1 MDPEAIGTMLDA
13 LAAPAAAWLLT
24 FLAHGALVLSGTWLL
39 ARWLRAPAAREA
51 AWKAALLLP
60 LVTASASVWLGPL
73 GVPAPAGEATSP
85 ASGWRSWRISIA
97 PAASEGAAAPAAE
110 DPLHIPWRAGLVG
123 AWLGGASVALL
134 HLGLKRRR
142 ALRGLGRRRA
152 IDDAGLR
159 RALRELG
166 SAAGNDRAAR
176 VRLTTSSHLLSPVA
190 LSGRE
195 ICLPARAAS
204 ELDEPT
210 TRALLAHELAHV
222 LRRDPA
228 WHLAARILERL
239 FFVQPLLHLAS
250 RRLQDE
256 AELLCDDWAAR
267 HAGGGMAMARCLA
280 TVAGWM
286 APQAEPLPAPG
297 MARDPSALVRR
308 VERQLAGS
316 RSSAWLRS
324 ASLPGF
330 LLAATLGGGAC
341 LCPSVEVEEK
351 ESAEVASDSGQ
362 GEEDFQRRA
371 LEEKIRNYLRKKSAE
386 RETGEKE
393 MGEVVRIDADG
404 WVSVRVDGSV
414 HTTETVQGDP
424 LAHTNWLSVH
434 SPEESDDYSMLRA
447 ALRGIAARMDSKPAG
462 TSGLPLPSGKL
473 VVSVHPDADF
483 RTVLKVL
490 EQCGRADVG
499 IWNIELARTGP
510 EPSAHPIPLPVET
523 AVVLEGPPAQIDLV
537 IDVPGEG
544 EQRAVRY
551 RLDAEEVAD
560 EAALRE
566 LLDARRD
573 RAANTRVAIDAQCQ
587 ARFDDVAR
595 VLDLLAELG
604 FADICFVADR

>member
-1 MDPEAIGTMLDA
+1 MDPEAIGTMLDG

-24 FLAHGALVLSGTWLL
+24 LLAHGTVVLGGTWLL
-39 ARWLRAPAAREA
+39 ARWLRSPAAREA
-51 AWKAALLLP
+51 AWKAALVLP

-73 GVPAPAGEATSP
+73 GVPAPAGEATSQ
-85 ASGWRSWRISIA
+85 AGGWRSWRISIA
-97 PAASEGAAAPAAE
+97 PAASEGVAAPAAE
-110 DPLHIPWRAGLVG
+110 DPLPIPWRAGLVG
-123 AWLGGASVALL
+123 AWLGGASLALL

-166 SAAGNDRAAR
+166 SAAGIDRAAR

-190 LSGRE
+190 LSGLE

-204 ELDEPT
+204 ELDEPM
-210 TRALLAHELAHV
+210 TRALLAHELTHV

-280 TVAGWM
+280 AVAGWM
-286 APQAEPLPAPG
+286 GPKAEPLPTPG

-330 LLAATLGGGAC
+330 LLAAILGGGAC
-341 LCPSVEVEEK
+341 LCPSVEVEEQ
-351 ESAEVASDSGQ
+351 EPAEPAANQGQ
-362 GEEDFQRRA
+362 AEEDAERRA
-371 LEEKIRNYLRKKSAE
+371 IEEKIKNYLNKEEAE
-386 RETGEKE
+386 SGAGGEE
-393 MGEVVRIDADG
+393 PSWPR
-404 WVSVRVDGSV
+404 
-414 HTTETVQGDP
+414 
-424 LAHTNWLSVH
+424 LSVTEEGFILKLNTLDSEGPGFLTVSTSTY
-434 SPEESDDYSMLRA
+434 SPSDGEDFSSLLETLRD
-447 ALRGIAARMDSKPAG
+447 IASLMPTEPAG
-462 TSGLPLPSGKL
+462 SSGLSLPSGKL
-473 VVSVHPDADF
+473 VVRVYPAADF
-483 RTVLKVL
+483 RLVLKVL
-490 EQCGRADVG
+490 ELCGRSDVG
-499 IWNIELARTGP
+499 IWNIELSHTGP
-510 EPSAHPIPLPVET
+510 APATHPVPLPIET
-523 AVVLEGPPAQIDLV
+523 PVGLEGPSSSIDLGL
-537 IDVPGEG
+537 DVSGGG
-544 EQRAVRY
+544 EQRVVRY
-551 RLDAEEVAD
+551 RLDGAEVAD

-595 VLDLLAELG
+595 VLDLLTELG